1 MREFRPDTFF
11 VETNKKSLELSE
23 FVWRTRDKSCSLE
36 QFCRDE
42 SYVNE
47 TLAIAARYDLD
58 LGSRI
63 PIVPIDVDPGQTRRR
78 LAKSA
83 LFHPIES
90 LLLISRYHG
99 KSDTVSS
106 LEEVG
111 RWRAQFRKTC
121 PQAYEIL
128 FTAREQHM
136 CSEILSRHS
145 ERSLV
150 LVGLSHV
157 DALYDMLVSS
167 AS

>member
-1 MREFRPDTFF
+1 
-11 VETNKKSLELSE
+11 V
-23 FVWRTRDKSCSLE
+23 E

-83 LFHPIES
+83 LFHPIET

-99 KSDTVSS
+99 ESDSVSS

-111 RWRAQFRKTC
+111 QWRAQFRKTC